1 MDESLTFD
9 EKFDALGE
17 YYEMKSPSKIK
28 NQIKKN
34 ENIFKFLEEVKS
46 VLVNSFHDAHFCLE
60 MNFEPEMDDEY
71 IILRVKVPLNHFHN
85 GARSDLNRIQ
95 KQLFPLRRELNVH
108 RECLIML
115 GFFDV

>member
-17 YYEMKSPSKIK
+17 YYEIESPSKIR
-28 NQIKKN
+28 NQIKEN
-34 ENIFKFLEEVKS
+34 ENIFIFLEEVKPF
-46 VLVNSFHDAHFCLE
+46 LENSFHDSQFCLE
-60 MNFEPEMDDEY
+60 MNFEPEMDDKY
-71 IILRVKVPLNHFHN
+71 IILRVNVPLNHFHN

-115 GFFDV
+115 GFLDV